1 MLLRRLLSSEASL
14 GTSSAKTLSS
24 FYART
29 PGAHGFASS
38 AQVTEFLGT
47 TTKKVIY
54 DSKELNPFPAG
65 EGTTLFA
72 SLNVLVKTL

>member
-14 GTSSAKTLSS
+14 GTSAKTLSS

-65 EGTTLFA
+65 EGTPLFA